1 MLTTTLESILSSTLY
16 LTLTHHTLSL
26 PLKAPS
32 MFDRTH
38 PVGVGLQQTSFKI
51 VAYLFIT
58 FLLEDVTYLCDNL
71 LTLSYGFEQQ

>member
-1 MLTTTLESILSSTLY
+1 
-16 LTLTHHTLSL
+16 
-26 PLKAPS
+26 

-71 LTLSYGFEQQ
+71 LTLSYGFEQQWIFIIWYFIMFYF